1 MRRVLVTGAN
11 GYIGRHVVKE
21 LLDQGYNVDAC
32 DFRFDDIDERANK
45 VNISIFSGEKDIYNK
60 LGQPDICIHLAWRDG
75 FIHNSDAHMEDLSN
89 HYLFL
94 KNIVDGGLK
103 HLSVMGTMHEVGY
116 WEGEIDENTPTNP
129 VSMYGIAKNTLR
141 KSVEL
146 MIKEKNI
153 ILQWLRAYY
162 IIGDDLKSNSI
173 FSKICKMEEMGEES
187 FPFTTGKNK
196 YDFIT
201 VNELAKQI
209 VAASTQQ
216 EVTGVINCCSGKP
229 KSLSEKVEEFIN
241 EKGFKIRP
249 EYGAFPDRPYD
260 SPGVWGSCNKI
271 NLVLNLNK

>member
-75 FIHNSDAHMEDLSN
+75 FIHNSDMHMGDLSN
-89 HYLFL
+89 HYVFL
-94 KNIVDGGLK
+94 KNMVNGGLK

-116 WEGEIDENTPTNP
+116 WEGAIGENTPTNP
-129 VSMYGIAKNTLR
+129 FSMYGIAKNALR

-146 MIKEKNI
+146 IVKDNDVI
-153 ILQWLRAYY
+153 VQWLRAYY

-173 FSKICKMEEMGEES
+173 FTKICNMEEKGEET

-201 VNELAKQI
+201 IDELAKQI
-209 VAASTQQ
+209 VAASTQK
-216 EVTGVINCCSGKP
+216 EITGVINCCSGNP
-229 KSLSEKVEEFIN
+229 VSLAEKVEEFIK

-260 SPGVWGSCNKI
+260 SPGVWGDSRKINKI
-271 NLVLNLNK
+271 LNKNY

>member
-1 MRRVLVTGAN
+1 MIKVLVTGAN

-32 DFRFDDIDERANK
+32 DFRFDGIDERANK

-75 FIHNSDAHMEDLSN
+75 FIHNSDAHIGDLSN
-89 HYLFL
+89 HYVFL
-94 KNIVDGGLK
+94 KNMVDGGLK
-103 HLSVMGTMHEVGY
+103 HLSIMGTMHEVGY